1 MFLSS
6 LFIFC
11 FLEVY
16 IKFNNFY
23 FLGHVN
29 DPRFATYPVM
39 RNSMIIQP
47 DPSTQQQQQQF
58 QQQQQL
64 QLQHM
69 QQQQQLQLIQQQQ
82 LSPQQQQQQQQ
93 QLLLLQQQQQIPAQQ
108 HQQLTQIQQ
117 QQQFRVIYQPMLVRM
132 GPDGTSWQMVE
143 EGAPPGKKFKN
154 SETIPCLKNYQ
165 GW

>member
-1 MFLSS
+1 MLLSS

-16 IKFNNFY
+16 IKLNYFY

-47 DPSTQQQQQQF
+47 DPSTQQQQQF
-58 QQQQQL
+58 QQHQQL

-69 QQQQQLQLIQQQQ
+69 QQQQQLQLLHQQQ

-93 QLLLLQQQQQIPAQQ
+93 QLLLLQQQQQIPAQHQ
-108 HQQLTQIQQ
+108 QQLTQLQQQ

-154 SETIPCLKNYQ
+154 S
-165 GW
+165 